1 MGTNTIDNKNVSTA
15 TDAVDDAVGVE
26 KSYWF
31 VAIVNN
37 NSEKATS
44 EKLDKLGIENYLP
57 IQKEYRVWK
66 NGRRAKVDR
75 VVIPSTIFVYC
86 TEQRRREIV
95 NLPFIY
101 RFMTDK
107 AGATQIYGNKP
118 LATIPDEQIKTLKFM
133 LGQSDIPV
141 TITDYVYHKGEKVRV
156 IRGQLK
162 GLEGEVLNTN
172 EPKSEIIVALNFSG
186 CAKVS
191 IETVNLE
198 HI

>member
-1 MGTNTIDNKNVSTA
+1 MEKV
-15 TDAVDDAVGVE
+15 TDRVTTVPDGVGDAVGME

-37 NSEKATS
+37 NTKKKVAEKFN
-44 EKLDKLGIENYLP
+44 KLGIESYLP

-66 NGRRAKVDR
+66 NGRRAKVDS

-86 TEQRRREIV
+86 TESRRKEIV
-95 NLPFIY
+95 NFPFIF

-107 AGATQIYGNKP
+107 AGATQNYGNKP

-141 TITDYVYHKGEKVRV
+141 TITDCAYHRGEKVRV

-172 EPKSEIIVALNFSG
+172 ELKSEIIVALNFFG

-191 IETVNLE
+191 IDTVNIE
-198 HI
+198 PIR

>member
-1 MGTNTIDNKNVSTA
+1 MGKVTNCAPTVLDSVG
-15 TDAVDDAVGVE
+15 DAVGVE

-37 NSEKATS
+37 NTEKAVS

-57 IQKEYRVWK
+57 VQKEYRVWK
-66 NGRRAKVDR
+66 NGHRAKIDR
-75 VVIPSTIFVYC
+75 VVIPSIVFVYC
-86 TEQRRREIV
+86 TEQRRKEIV
-95 NLPFIY
+95 SFPFIH

-107 AGATQIYGNKP
+107 AGTTQICGNKP

-141 TITDYVYHKGEKVRV
+141 TITDCVYHKGEKIRV

-162 GLEGEVLNTN
+162 GLEGEVLNTK
-172 EPKSEIIVALNFSG
+172 EPKSEIIVALNFFG
-186 CAKVS
+186 GAKAS
-191 IETVNLE
+191 IDTVDIEL
-198 HI
+198 IL